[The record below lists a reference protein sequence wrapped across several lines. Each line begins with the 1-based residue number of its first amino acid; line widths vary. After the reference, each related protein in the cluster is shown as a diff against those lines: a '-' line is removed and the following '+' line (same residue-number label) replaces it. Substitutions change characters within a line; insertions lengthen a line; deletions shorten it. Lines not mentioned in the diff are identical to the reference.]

1 MRAALTAAGLA
12 VALGDLWLVVSCWRT
27 RSVLAGFLGAAG
39 ILIVLFAIVAGP
51 ARRHREAALLIAA
64 ITLVV
69 GVALFALGQS
79 IQLMLDRE
87 PDDEG

>member
-1 MRAALTAAGLA
+1 M
-12 VALGDLWLVVSCWRT
+12 SCWRS

-39 ILIVLFAIVAGP
+39 ILIVPFAVAAGP
-51 ARRHREAALLIAA
+51 ARSHRQAALLIAA

-79 IQLMLDRE
+79 IQRMLDRE
-87 PDDEG
+87 PDDER